1 MPCGSKRRFIHME
14 YWQLATLHASSV
26 HLHITP
32 SRRYKAEFLA
42 HLKDGHFG
50 EQALDC
56 ANRHTPLMFL

>member
-1 MPCGSKRRFIHME
+1 ME

-50 EQALDC
+50 EQALD
-56 ANRHTPLMFL
+56 